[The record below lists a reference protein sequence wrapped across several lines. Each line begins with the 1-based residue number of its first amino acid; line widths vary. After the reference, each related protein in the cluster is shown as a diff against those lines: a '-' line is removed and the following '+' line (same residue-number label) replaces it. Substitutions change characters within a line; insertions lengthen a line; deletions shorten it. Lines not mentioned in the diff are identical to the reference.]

1 MWKLIWFV
9 AISSCEKHHQID
21 HLMNFT
27 WTSNDPWVKSWDK
40 LKGLNLT
47 VHQSR
52 IANKRINFST
62 LKTSCFTIAIL
73 TQMTLEYYVPRNWI
87 FKAVYKKWWCLN
99 SFKWFFILAIFILYD
114 WRLAINL
121 LYFYIHMQIL
131 ILPISVMRFQFV
143 LD

>member
-9 AISSCEKHHQID
+9 TISSCEKHHQID

-87 FKAVYKKWWCLN
+87 FKVVYKKWCCLN
-99 SFKWFFILAIFILYD
+99 SLKWFVFWQFLFCMIGV
-114 WRLAINL
+114 W
-121 LYFYIHMQIL
+121 QL
-131 ILPISVMRFQFV
+131 IYSISIYTCKSWYGQYQ
-143 LD
+143 

>member
-9 AISSCEKHHQID
+9 TISSCEKHHQID

-87 FKAVYKKWWCLN
+87 FKVVYKKWCCLN
-99 SFKWFFILAIFILYD
+99 SFKWFLFWQFLFCMIGV
-114 WRLAINL
+114 W
-121 LYFYIHMQIL
+121 QL
-131 ILPISVMRFQFV
+131 IYCISIYTCKSWYGQYQ
-143 LD
+143 

>member
-9 AISSCEKHHQID
+9 TISSCEKHHQID

-87 FKAVYKKWWCLN
+87 FKVVYKKWCCLN
-99 SFKWFFILAIFILYD
+99 SFKWFLFWQFLFCMIGV
-114 WRLAINL
+114 W
-121 LYFYIHMQIL
+121 QL
-131 ILPISVMRFQFV
+131 IYCISIYTCKSWYCQYQ
-143 LD
+143 